1 MKSFKINDNEAKISS
16 GFSIPE
22 GYFEAFESKVI
33 AQLPANEPK
42 KVIAFYQRR
51 TTWYFAAAAVVIL
64 MLSIPI
70 YQNFFKT
77 SNAVDALVLEDYI
90 TTHTELSEEDL
101 ASILEKEDLDRIRLE
116 LNLGKEAIEDI
127 LLDSNN
133 LEQYIID

>member
-1 MKSFKINDNEAKISS
+1 MKSFKINDNEAKIPS

-51 TTWYFAAAAVVIL
+51 TTWYFAVAAVVIL

-90 TTHTELSEEDL
+90 ATHTELSEEDL

>member
-1 MKSFKINDNEAKISS
+1 MKSFKINDNEAKIPS

-22 GYFEAFESKVI
+22 GYFEAFESKVL
-33 AQLPANEPK
+33 AQLPANEP

-51 TTWYFAAAAVVIL
+51 TTWYFAAAAVVLL

-70 YQNFFKT
+70 YQNFYKT

-90 TTHTELSEEDL
+90 ATHTELSEEDL
-101 ASILEKEDLDRIRLE
+101 ASILEKEDLDKIRLE
-116 LNLGKEAIEDI
+116 LNLGEEAIEDI
-127 LLDSNN
+127 LLDNNN